1 MAQRNQMEKIV
12 TMDKKEHARSRA
24 LDLAQNPSTSS
35 ELLDQ
40 LARDNENDEY
50 TKTFIARHPNTSAKT
65 LVYLLKYDRVE
76 MMGAIAGHPNTSPEI
91 LELMVRS
98 SDKLYTLYKL
108 AQNPNTPTQALDE
121 LSEESDSQEVKLA
134 IAQNPSA
141 SKATLMNLF
150 NEGDLISIEARKNHD
165 NQVILGR

>member
-1 MAQRNQMEKIV
+1 MEKIV
-12 TMDKKEHARSRA
+12 TFDKKDHVRSRA
-24 LDLAQNPSTSS
+24 LDLAQNPSTPS
-35 ELLDQ
+35 ELLDE
-40 LARDNENDEY
+40 LAKDKDNDEY
-50 TKTFIARHPNTSAKT
+50 TKTFIARHPNASAKT
-65 LVYLLKYDRVE
+65 LVYLLKYDAVE

-121 LSEESDSQEVKLA
+121 LSDESDSEEVKLA

-150 NEGDLISIEARKNHD
+150 DEGDLISIEARKNYDH
-165 NQVILGR
+165 QVILGR